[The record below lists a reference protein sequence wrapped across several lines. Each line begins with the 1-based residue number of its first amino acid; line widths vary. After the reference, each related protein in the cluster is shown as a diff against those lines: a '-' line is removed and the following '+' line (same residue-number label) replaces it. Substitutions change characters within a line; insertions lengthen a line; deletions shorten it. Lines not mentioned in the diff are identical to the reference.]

1 MIGSERMKKLFGII
15 SLIFAVLLL
24 TACGESEEDIYA
36 LLMEAED
43 LSGMKAKMG
52 TVISEDGDLGLPK
65 EYNGVEITYKSRNPD
80 IISDDGIVTL
90 PGECWIESRDQKG
103 EKKFE
108 GLNDNWPVVID
119 VTLSYKGM
127 ERTAKL
133 LFVVAPREGY
143 TCDKYL
149 G

>member
-1 MIGSERMKKLFGII
+1 M
-15 SLIFAVLLL
+15 IFAVLLL

-90 PGECWIESRDQKG
+90 PENV
-103 EKKFE
+103 
-108 GLNDNWPVVID
+108 GLKAGIRR
-119 VTLSYKGM
+119 
-127 ERTAKL
+127 ERKIRRPERQLA
-133 LFVVAPREGY
+133 G
-143 TCDKYL
+143 CD
-149 G
+149 